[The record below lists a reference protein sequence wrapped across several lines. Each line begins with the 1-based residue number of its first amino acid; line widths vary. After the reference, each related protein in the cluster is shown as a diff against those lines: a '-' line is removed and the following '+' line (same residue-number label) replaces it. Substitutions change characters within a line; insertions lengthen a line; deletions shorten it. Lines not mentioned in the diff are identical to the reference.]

1 MNKRIKE
8 LYQKAHKE
16 YRVGYNASVM
26 DDTIMSYTT
35 KRVFDY
41 ELFAELLIRDCAD
54 YAYSDEQDNRA
65 MLKHYGIEE

>member
-65 MLKHYGIEE
+65 MLKHYGI

>member
-65 MLKHYGIEE
+65 MLKHYGIE

>member
-26 DDTIMSYTT
+26 DDTIMTYTT

-65 MLKHYGIEE
+65 MLKHYGIE

>member
-16 YRVGYNASVM
+16 YRVGYNASVI
-26 DDTIMSYTT
+26 DDTIMTYTT

-65 MLKHYGIEE
+65 MLKHYGIE

>member
-1 MNKRIKE
+1 MNNRIKE
-8 LYQKAHKE
+8 LYQEAHRE
-16 YRVGYNASVM
+16 YRIGYNASVI
-26 DDTIMSYTT
+26 DDTIMTYTT